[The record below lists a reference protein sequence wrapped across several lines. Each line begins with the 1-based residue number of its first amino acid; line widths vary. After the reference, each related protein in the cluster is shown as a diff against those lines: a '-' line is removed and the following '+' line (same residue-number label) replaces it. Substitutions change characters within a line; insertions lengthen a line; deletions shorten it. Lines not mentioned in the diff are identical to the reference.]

1 MRRDWT
7 QAAACSTWAR
17 APPAG
22 LAYWTPASV
31 RPPGTAPDQII
42 ALIAGG
48 REAVFH
54 AMEKAEDDESA
65 AGTTL
70 REHHLAPQDCVIGI
84 AASGRTPYV
93 LAGLQHARR
102 TGALTIGLSVNP
114 HSAMAAIVDIA
125 INPDTGP
132 EVLTGSSRLK
142 AGTAQKMVLNMIS
155 TAGMVRL
162 GKVFGNLMVDVAV
175 TNAKL
180 EARQAR
186 IVMQACNCD
195 HKKAEE
201 LLAASGRH
209 CKTAIQMPLGKLDAQ
224 GARSLL
230 ANHKGRLLPAI
241 MAAGQKKATRHD

>member
-1 MRRDWT
+1 
-7 QAAACSTWAR
+7 
-17 APPAG
+17 
-22 LAYWTPASV
+22 
-31 RPPGTAPDQII
+31 
-42 ALIAGG
+42 
-48 REAVFH
+48 
-54 AMEKAEDDESA
+54 
-65 AGTTL
+65 
-70 REHHLAPQDCVIGI
+70 
-84 AASGRTPYV
+84 
-93 LAGLQHARR
+93 
-102 TGALTIGLSVNP
+102 
-114 HSAMAAIVDIA
+114 MAAIVDIA

-162 GKVFGNLMVDVAV
+162 GKVFGNLMVDVAA

-195 HKKAEE
+195 HKEAEE

-209 CKTAIQMPLGKLDAQ
+209 CKTAILMPLGKLDAQ

-241 MAAGQKKATRHD
+241 MAAGQKKATRHDGEGQLQIVLGPGKAQRAAESLAAMAGARIEQRLRRVIPDNLDVFLTPLITLQLAGTLTHLAIKPLGVVLFDGMS